1 MNVIKRDGTTE
12 VFNASKIKNAI
23 LNAFIA
29 CGYEVSVETINDIID
44 SIEVWEDINIE
55 DIQDQ
60 IEEILMDFDFPE
72 VAKAFIL
79 YRENRARIRENVKER
94 EEFIRNFMKASNA
107 AEGSEV
113 DDNSNVAN
121 KNIAVLNNELYKSNN
136 IDLNRYRVAEKLRTL
151 YPNFDY
157 KQYER
162 DLRNHIIYK
171 HDENSTFGFPYCVA
185 LSCYPF

>member
-1 MNVIKRDGTTE
+1 
-12 VFNASKIKNAI
+12 
-23 LNAFIA
+23 
-29 CGYEVSVETINDIID
+29 
-44 SIEVWEDINIE
+44 
-55 DIQDQ
+55 
-60 IEEILMDFDFPE
+60 MDFDFPE

-94 EEFIRNFMKASNA
+94 EEFIKNFMKASNA

-136 IDLNRYRVAEKLRTL
+136 IDLNRYRVGEKLRAL
-151 YPNFDY
+151 YPDFDY

-162 DLRNHIIYK
+162 DLKNHIIYK

-185 LSCYPF
+185 LSCYPFLQGGIRDIGGLSASPKNLDSFVVCL